1 MPLVIGDA
9 APFFRAATPANLDYA
24 FDSVAGRYVVLAF
37 YPSHDMAAAVAI
49 SAAVQAHRPLFDDE
63 KVAFFGVLRS
73 ETVIRGAQNS
83 TPGVRWFLDPG
94 RVVSRLYG
102 MEASDGGELTGWLVL
117 DPMLRVI
124 AIAPLEHTPRIM
136 RLLVSLPPVDD
147 HAGAALFAPVLLLPR
162 VFDRDLC
169 TRLIQAYETGLQEP
183 SGFMREIDGRTVGV
197 FDSANKRRTDHVI
210 EDGPLRAEVRA
221 CVTRRLIPQI
231 QRAFSFRATRMERY
245 IVACY
250 DGAEGGFFRPHRDDM
265 SKGTDHRRFAVTIN
279 LNTEDYEG
287 GDLVFP
293 EFGSRTYR
301 APTGGAVVFSCSLL
315 HAAEPVTAGK
325 RYAFLP
331 FLYDEAAAQLREQH
345 ARFLEPDKADYR
357 ASTAQLAEA
366 AEVKPATS

>member
-9 APFFRAATPANLDYA
+9 APFFRAATPANADYA

-37 YPSHDMAAAVAI
+37 YPSHDMNAAVAT
-49 SAAVQAHRPLFDDE
+49 SAAVQAHRALFDDD

-83 TPGVRWFLDPG
+83 TPGVRWFLDAG
-94 RVVSRLYG
+94 REVSRLYG
-102 MEASDGGELTGWLVL
+102 MEAADGGELTGWIVL

-124 AIAPLEHTPRIM
+124 AIAPLEQAPRIM
-136 RLLVSLPPVDD
+136 QLLSSLPPVDD
-147 HAGAALFAPVLLLPR
+147 HAGTPLFAPVLVLPR

-169 TRLIQAYETGLQEP
+169 ARLINAYETGPQEP
-183 SGFMREIDGRTVGV
+183 SGFMREINGRTVGV
-197 FDSANKRRTDHVI
+197 FDSTNKRRTDHVI

-221 CVTRRLIPQI
+221 CITRRLIPQI

-279 LNTEDYEG
+279 LNAEDYEG

-301 APTGGAVVFSCSLL
+301 APSGGAVVFSCNLL

-331 FLYDEAAAQLREQH
+331 FLYDEAAAQLREKH

-357 ASTAQLAEA
+357 AATAERS
-366 AEVKPATS
+366 EVQSPPL